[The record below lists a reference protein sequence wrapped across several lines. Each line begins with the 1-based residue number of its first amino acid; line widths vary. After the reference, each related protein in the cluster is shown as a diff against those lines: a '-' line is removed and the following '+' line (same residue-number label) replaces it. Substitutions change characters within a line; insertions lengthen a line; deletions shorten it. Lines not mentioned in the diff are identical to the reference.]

1 MATVEFYD
9 GQTATLGTTKDAM
22 QYAIRDCLF
31 CPESERN
38 RENSAVKK
46 IMDNEGDI
54 VWEYEDEDDD
64 SLIKL
69 LIAAD
74 FSKKEFDSFV
84 VMAHKEAG
92 K

>member
-31 CPESERN
+31 CSENERDRKN
-38 RENSAVKK
+38 GAVKK

-54 VWEYEDEDDD
+54 VWEHEDDD
-64 SLIKL
+64 SLIEL

>member
-31 CPESERN
+31 CSESERN
-38 RENSAVKK
+38 RENGAVKK
-46 IMDNEGDI
+46 IIDNEGDV
-54 VWEYEDEDDD
+54 VWEHEDDD
-64 SLIKL
+64 SLIEL

-74 FSKKEFDSFV
+74 FSKKEFNSFV
-84 VMAHKEAG
+84 AMAHKEAG